1 MAQSAYSTLYMK
13 EVLHTGRPT
22 FSFMMWRTNEYIE
35 AKTNY
40 NHEALRSAYHT
51 KVTKK
56 FNTDVAR
63 FSGQVG
69 KKRAAKSNKA
79 A

>member
-1 MAQSAYSTLYMK
+1 
-13 EVLHTGRPT
+13 
-22 FSFMMWRTNEYIE
+22 MWRTIEYIK

-40 NHEALRSAYHT
+40 NHEALRSAYHK

-56 FNTDVAR
+56 FNRDVAR

-69 KKRAAKSNKA
+69 KMWLGFPERLGINVVHGFPPGTPVSSHTES
-79 A
+79 